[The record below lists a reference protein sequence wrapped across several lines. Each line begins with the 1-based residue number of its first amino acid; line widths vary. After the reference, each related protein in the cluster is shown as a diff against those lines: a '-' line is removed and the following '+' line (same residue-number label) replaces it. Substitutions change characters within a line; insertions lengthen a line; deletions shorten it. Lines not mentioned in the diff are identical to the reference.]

1 MAVRYANARL
11 PDGSQHHIEVEGG
24 RIAAL
29 LPISAPPTGKDT
41 VDLGGAFVLPP
52 LVDGHIHLDKT
63 LLGLPWVPNQAAGNQ
78 VADRIEA
85 ERKVR
90 AARSLPE
97 AETGA
102 NLVRQVMAS
111 GTLHMR
117 THVDIDN
124 QLGLRNLHE
133 ILKVRERFRD
143 LVTIEIVAFPQSGV
157 RRSPGTAE
165 LLDAAIAEGA
175 DLVGGL
181 DPVGIDGDQ
190 DGHLDAIFGVAG
202 KHGVGVDIHLHDGG
216 EGGLA
221 QIEAIAR
228 RTRAAGLQ
236 GKVAISHAFALGSV
250 PTMSAARTADLLAG
264 TGVAIMS
271 HGPGGAT
278 IPPIRLLR
286 EHGVRV
292 FGGSDNIRDAWSPF
306 GNGDML
312 ERAMMIAYRANFR
325 HDEEL
330 ALAFDMVTGTAAD
343 VLGIAPYGIAVGGPA
358 DFVVVEAQSLAEAVA
373 ARPRRKLVIKAGKVV
388 AGDGA
393 LAVSPRQSDGAIMR
407 DSH

>member
-1 MAVRYANARL
+1 MRLANATL
-11 PDGSQHHIEVEGG
+11 PDGSRHDIEVAGG

-29 LPISAPPTGKDT
+29 LPASDKPATGDAL
-41 VDLGGAFVLPP
+41 DLAGALVLPP

-63 LLGLPWVPNQAAGNQ
+63 LLGLPWIPNQAAGNR

-90 AARSLPE
+90 AARTVPE

-102 NLVRQVMAS
+102 NLVRQVVAS

-117 THVDIDN
+117 SHVDIDN
-124 QLGLRNLHE
+124 QLGLKNLHE

-143 LVTIEIVAFPQSGV
+143 LVTIEIVAFPQSGIL
-157 RRSPGTAE
+157 RSPGTAA
-165 LLDAAIAEGA
+165 LLDTAIAEGA
-175 DLVGGL
+175 DLLGGL
-181 DPVGIDGDQ
+181 DPIGIDGDL
-190 DGHLDAIFGVAG
+190 DGHLDPLFAIAT
-202 KHGVGVDIHLHDGG
+202 KRGVGIDIHLHDGG

-221 QIEAIAR
+221 QITAIAE

-236 GKVAISHAFALGSV
+236 GKVAVSHAFALGSV
-250 PTMSAARTADLLAG
+250 PTDMAARTADLLAE

-271 HGPGGAT
+271 HGPGGAA
-278 IPPIRLLR
+278 IPPLKLLR

-312 ERAMMIAYRANFR
+312 DRAMMIGYRANFR

-330 ALAFDMVTGTAAD
+330 ALAFDMVTKTAAD
-343 VLGIAPYGIAVGGPA
+343 VLGIEGYGIAAGGPA
-358 DFVVVEAQSLAEAVA
+358 DFVVVEAGSLAEAVA
-373 ARPRRKLVIKAGKVV
+373 ARPRRKLVIKAGRLV
-388 AGDGA
+388 ARDG
-393 LAVSPRQSDGAIMR
+393 LLVP
-407 DSH
+407 

>member
-1 MAVRYANARL
+1 MLLANATL
-11 PDGSQHHIEVEGG
+11 PDGSKRDIEVEGG

-29 LPISAPPTGKDT
+29 IPASGQALPNDAL
-41 VDLGGAFVLPP
+41 DLKGALVLPP

-63 LLGLPWVPNQAAGNQ
+63 LLGLPWVPNQASGSR

-90 AARSLPE
+90 AARTVPE

-117 THVDIDN
+117 SHVDIDN

-143 LVTIEIVAFPQSGV
+143 LVTIQIVAFPQSGIL
-157 RRSPGTAE
+157 RSPGTAA

-175 DLVGGL
+175 DLLGGL
-181 DPVGIDGDQ
+181 DPVGIDGDL
-190 DGHLDAIFGVAG
+190 DGHLGAIFAIAERR
-202 KHGVGVDIHLHDGG
+202 GVGVDIHLHDSG
-216 EGGLA
+216 EDGIIQLR
-221 QIEAIAR
+221 AIAL
-228 RTRAAGLQ
+228 RTEAAGLQ
-236 GKVAISHAFALGSV
+236 GRVAVSHAFALGSV
-250 PTMSAARTADLLAG
+250 PTDVAAHTADLLAEA
-264 TGVAIMS
+264 GVAIMS
-271 HGPGGAT
+271 HGPGGAV
-278 IPPIRLLR
+278 IPPLKLLH
-286 EHGVRV
+286 EHGVEV

-330 ALAFDMVTGTAAD
+330 ALAFDMVTGAAAR
-343 VLGIAPYGIAVGGPA
+343 VLGLASYGIAVGGPA
-358 DFVVVEAQSLAEAVA
+358 DFVVVDVSCVAEAVA
-373 ARPRRKLVIKAGKVV
+373 MRPKRKLVIKGGRIV
-388 AGDGA
+388 AKDGV
-393 LAVSPRQSDGAIMR
+393 LVP
-407 DSH
+407 

>member
-1 MAVRYANARL
+1 MRFANATL
-11 PDGSQHHIEVEGG
+11 PDGSKVDIEVEGG

-29 LPISAPPTGKDT
+29 LPTSTTGIGADT
-41 VDLGGAFVLPP
+41 VDLGGAFTMPP

-63 LLGLPWVPNQAAGNQ
+63 LLGLPWVPNQAKGNR

-90 AARSLPE
+90 AARTVPE

-102 NLVRQVMAS
+102 NLVRQVVAS

-117 THVDIDN
+117 SHVDVDN

-143 LVTIEIVAFPQSGV
+143 LVTIEIVAFPQSGILK
-157 RRSPGTAE
+157 SPGTAA
-165 LLDAAIAEGA
+165 LLDEAVAQGA

-181 DPVGIDGDQ
+181 DPVGIDGDLA
-190 DGHLDAIFGVAG
+190 GHLDPVFAVAEKRG
-202 KHGVGVDIHLHDGG
+202 AGIDIHLHDGG
-216 EGGLA
+216 DGGLA
-221 QIEAIAR
+221 QILDIAR
-228 RTRAAGLQ
+228 RTEAAGLQ
-236 GKVAISHAFALGSV
+236 GKVAVSHAFALGSV
-250 PTMSAARTADLLAG
+250 TADTAARAADVLAKA
-264 TGVAIMS
+264 GVAIMS

-278 IPPIRLLR
+278 IPPLKLLK
-286 EHGVRV
+286 EHGVEV

-312 ERAMMIAYRANFR
+312 ERAMLIGYRANFR

-330 ALAFDMVTGTAAD
+330 ALAFELVTAAAAR
-343 VLGIAPYGIAVGGPA
+343 VLGLKDYGLKAGGPA
-358 DFVVVEAQSLAEAVA
+358 DFVAVEAGSLAEAVA
-373 ARPRRKLVIKAGKVV
+373 TRPRRKLVVKAGRIVARDGSLVV
-388 AGDGA
+388 
-393 LAVSPRQSDGAIMR
+393 
-407 DSH
+407 

>member
-1 MAVRYANARL
+1 MRYANARL
-11 PDGSQHHIEVEGG
+11 PKGSQHHIEVEGG

-41 VDLGGAFVLPP
+41 IDLGGALVLPP

-63 LLGLPWVPNQAAGNQ
+63 LLGLPWVPNQATGNR

-90 AARSLPE
+90 AARTLPE
-97 AETGA
+97 VETGS
-102 NLVRQVMAS
+102 NLMRQVVAS

-117 THVDIDN
+117 THVDVDN

-133 ILKVRERFRD
+133 ILEVRERFRD

-157 RRSPGTAE
+157 LRSPGTAE
-165 LLDAAIAEGA
+165 LLDAAIREGA

-181 DPVGIDGDQ
+181 DPVGIDGDL
-190 DGHLDAIFGVAG
+190 DGHLDAIFGVAE
-202 KHGVGVDIHLHDGG
+202 KHGIGVDIHLHDGG
-216 EGGLA
+216 ESGIA
-221 QIEAIAR
+221 QMLAIAQR
-228 RTRAAGLQ
+228 SEAAGLQ

-250 PTMSAARTADLLAG
+250 PTDSAARTADVLAKARI
-264 TGVAIMS
+264 AIMS

-278 IPPIRLLR
+278 IPPLKLLK
-286 EHGVRV
+286 EHGVEV

-312 ERAMMIAYRANFR
+312 DRAMMIAYRANFR
-325 HDEEL
+325 HDHEL
-330 ALAFDMVTGTAAD
+330 ALAFEMVTDAGAR
-343 VLGIAPYGIAVGGPA
+343 VLGLADYGLKAGGPA
-358 DFVVVEAQSLAEAVA
+358 DFVAVEAETPAEAVA
-373 ARPRRKLVIKAGKVV
+373 TRPRRKLVVKAGRVI
-388 AGDGA
+388 ARDGA
-393 LAVSPRQSDGAIMR
+393 LVP
-407 DSH
+407 

>member
-1 MAVRYANARL
+1 MNGVRYTNGRL
-11 PDGSQHHIEVEGG
+11 PDGSRQHIEVEGG

-29 LPISAPPTGKDT
+29 LPISAPSTGKDT

-63 LLGLPWVPNQAAGNQ
+63 LLGLPWVPNQATGNQ

-90 AARSLPE
+90 AARTLPE

-133 ILKVRERFRD
+133 ILKVRERFAD

-181 DPVGIDGDQ
+181 DPVGIDGDL
-190 DGHLDAIFGVAG
+190 DGHLDAIFGIAG

-216 EGGLA
+216 EGGIA
-221 QIEAIAR
+221 EMVAIAQ
-228 RTRAAGLQ
+228 RTEAAGLQ

-250 PTMSAARTADLLAG
+250 PADLAARTADLLASAG
-264 TGVAIMS
+264 IAIMS

-278 IPPIRLLR
+278 IPPLKLLK
-286 EHGVRV
+286 EHGVEI

-312 ERAMMIAYRANFR
+312 DRAMMIAYRANFR
-325 HDEEL
+325 HDTEL
-330 ALAFDMVTGTAAD
+330 ALAFEMVTAAGAR
-343 VLGIAPYGIAVGGPA
+343 VLGLADYGLRAGGPA
-358 DFVVVEAQSLAEAVA
+358 DFVAVEATTLAEAVA
-373 ARPRRKLVIKAGKVV
+373 TRPRRKLVVKAGRVV
-388 AGDGA
+388 ARDGA
-393 LAVSPRQSDGAIMR
+393 LVS
-407 DSH
+407 

>member
-11 PDGSQHHIEVEGG
+11 PDGSQHHIEVERG

-41 VDLGGAFVLPP
+41 VDLGEAFVLPP

-63 LLGLPWVPNQAAGNQ
+63 LLGLPWVPNQATGNQ

-165 LLDAAIAEGA
+165 LLYAAIAEGA

-216 EGGLA
+216 DGGIA
-221 QIEAIAR
+221 EMRAIAE
-228 RTRAAGLQ
+228 RTEAAGLQ

-250 PTMSAARTADLLAG
+250 PTDTAARTADLLARAG
-264 TGVAIMS
+264 IAIMS

-278 IPPIRLLR
+278 IPPLKLLK
-286 EHGVRV
+286 EHGVEV

-312 ERAMMIAYRANFR
+312 DRAMMIAYRANFR
-325 HDEEL
+325 HDAEL
-330 ALAFDMVTGTAAD
+330 ALAFEMVTAAAAR
-343 VLGIAPYGIAVGGPA
+343 VLGLADYGLRAGGPA
-358 DFVVVEAQSLAEAVA
+358 DFVAVEAATLAEAVA
-373 ARPRRKLVIKAGKVV
+373 TRPRRKLVVKAGRVI
-388 AGDGA
+388 ARDGA
-393 LAVSPRQSDGAIMR
+393 LAS
-407 DSH
+407 